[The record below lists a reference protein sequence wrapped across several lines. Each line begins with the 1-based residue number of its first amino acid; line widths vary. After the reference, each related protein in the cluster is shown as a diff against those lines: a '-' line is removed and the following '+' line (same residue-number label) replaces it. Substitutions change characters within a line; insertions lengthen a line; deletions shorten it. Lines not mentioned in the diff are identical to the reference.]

1 MEKAKETETN
11 CLHSLPR
18 LGGTEMAR
26 KTPKLLA
33 SCLIF
38 TLVLFAV
45 GSNAFAA
52 LWASD
57 WGGNL
62 YSVDASNAALSLI
75 GNTGISSLGALEYA
89 PDGTLYGFSAG
100 AGSLYRIDPNT
111 GAATTIG
118 PLNNGFTFEGGLAFG
133 NGVAYG
139 VNQNANDT
147 PYLFSLNLS
156 TGQATNI
163 GQMGTF
169 HDINGLAWRSDGML
183 VGIDDNTSSLVT
195 IDPNTAALSIISG
208 LNFSVGGIGGMT
220 TDMSSGVS
228 YFATGRVANIAGI
241 AGTNSLYSFDLYTGT
256 NTFVGNFGPNTSDNG
271 VSGLAGSPVPEP
283 GTMILL
289 GVGLAGLALRRRKR
303 Q

>member
-1 MEKAKETETN
+1 
-11 CLHSLPR
+11 
-18 LGGTEMAR
+18 MAR

-38 TLVLFAV
+38 TLLLFAF

-75 GNTGISSLGALEYA
+75 GNTGINQLGALEFA
-89 PDGTLYGFSAG
+89 SDGTLYGYNAG
-100 AGSLYRIDPNT
+100 GASLYTIDPNT
-111 GAATTIG
+111 GTSTLIG
-118 PLNNGFTFEGGLAFG
+118 PLNNGFIYEGGLAFG

-139 VNQNANDT
+139 VNQGGNSA
-147 PYLFSLNLS
+147 PYLFSLNLT

-163 GQMGTF
+163 GQMSNY

-195 IDPNTAALSIISG
+195 IDPNTAAISTLLDLG
-208 LNFSVGGIGGMT
+208 FSVGSVGGMT
-220 TDMSSGVS
+220 TDLSTGIN
-228 YFATGRVANIAGI
+228 YFATGSAANIAGVL
-241 AGTNSLYSFDLYTGT
+241 GTNSLYSFDLYTGV
-256 NTFVGNFGPNTSDNG
+256 NTYIGNFGPNTLSEG
-271 VSGLAGSPVPEP
+271 ISGLAGSPVPEP

-289 GVGLAGLALRRRKR
+289 GVGIAGLALRRRKR

>member
-1 MEKAKETETN
+1 
-11 CLHSLPR
+11 
-18 LGGTEMAR
+18 MAS

-38 TLVLFAV
+38 TLVLFAF

-52 LWASD
+52 LWACD
-57 WGGNL
+57 WDGGF
-62 YSVDASNAALSLI
+62 YSVNSSNAALSFI

-100 AGSLYRIDPNT
+100 SSALYRIDPNT
-111 GAATTIG
+111 GTSTMIG
-118 PLNNGFTFEGGLAFG
+118 PLNNGFIYEGGLAFG

-147 PYLFSLNLS
+147 PYLFSLNLT

-183 VGIDDNTSSLVT
+183 VGIDDNTSSLVV
-195 IDPNTAALSIISG
+195 IDPNTAALSTLAG
-208 LNFSVGGIGGMT
+208 LTFSVGGVGGMT

-228 YFATGRVANIAGI
+228 YFATGRGANIAGVP
-241 AGTNSLYSFDLYTGT
+241 GTNSLHSFDLYTGT
-256 NTFVGNFGPNTSDNG
+256 NTFVGNFGPNIAEVG
-271 VSGLAGSPVPEP
+271 ISGLAGSPVPEP

-289 GVGLAGLALRRRKR
+289 GVGIAGLALRRRKK